1 MNLVLQQSRE
11 SFQKLLYH
19 DKKDTAF
26 AKPKTETIAD
36 QLDKS
41 LQKVSPQ
48 TASINCH
55 IWDKE
60 E

>member
-19 DKKDTAF
+19 DKKDTTF
-26 AKPKTETIAD
+26 SKPKMETSTD
-36 QLDKS
+36 QPDKR
-41 LQKVSPQ
+41 LQKTTNSQ
-48 TASINCH
+48 YYCH

>member
-19 DKKDTAF
+19 DRKDTTF
-26 AKPKTETIAD
+26 SKPKMETSTD

-41 LQKVSPQ
+41 LQKATNRQ
-48 TASINCH
+48 YRCH